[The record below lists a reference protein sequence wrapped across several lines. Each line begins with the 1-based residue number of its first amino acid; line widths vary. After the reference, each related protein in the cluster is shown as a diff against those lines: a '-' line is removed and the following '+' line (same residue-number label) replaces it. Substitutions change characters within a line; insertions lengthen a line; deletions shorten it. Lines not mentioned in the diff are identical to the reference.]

1 MPRMI
6 LGLKL
11 LQEGV
16 WGDSVFEWL
25 SLVTLV
31 SAAGALYVRH
41 NCHEHHCLR
50 MSWHPDKDG
59 HPVCKKHHPDHP
71 SRGLRWAIVHFF
83 ATGGSATTAIRAT
96 SPASGARRSK
106 VETGSAGSLR
116 RVS

>member
-83 ATGGSATTAIRAT
+83 ATGELGDHSHPRHVAGKRRA
-96 SPASGARRSK
+96 A
-106 VETGSAGSLR
+106 VEGRDRLGW
-116 RVS
+116 